1 MLTRRTVL
9 LCLAL
14 FASLALPMA
23 AGGAAAA
30 TAGADKFVRNMGKE
44 AIDSLTSKTLSDR
57 EREARFRGIFERSFD
72 IPVIARA
79 TLGQYWR
86 IATAE
91 QRKEYVTLFEDFV
104 VQSYAARFKDYSG
117 EAFKVGQ
124 TRALNDREMLVASE
138 IIRPNDQPPVKVQ
151 WRLRGNSEYKVVDVI
166 VEGISMLITHRD
178 EFAAVIQQNGGKV
191 EGLLADLRR
200 KTTQMR
206 NNTNKSGAAAR

>member
-9 LCLAL
+9 FSVAILAGLAL
-14 FASLALPMA
+14 SATA
-23 AGGAAAA
+23 APAAASM
-30 TAGADKFVRNMGKE
+30 AGADTFVRNMGKE
-44 AIDSLTSKTLSDR
+44 AIDSLTSKTLSDH
-57 EREARFRGIFERSFD
+57 EREARFRSIFERSFD

-86 IATAE
+86 IATPD

-104 VQSYAARFKDYSG
+104 VQAYAARFKDYSG

-124 TRALNDREMLVASE
+124 SRALNDRETLVTSE
-138 IIRPNDQPPVKVQ
+138 IIRANDQPPVKVQ
-151 WRLRGNSEYKVVDVI
+151 WRLRGNSDYKVIDVI

-191 EGLLADLRR
+191 EGLLADLRK
-200 KTTQMR
+200 KTTEIR
-206 NNTNKSGAAAR
+206 NGTAKNGAAPQ

>member
-9 LCLAL
+9 LSAAFVLG
-14 FASLALPMA
+14 LALPLA
-23 AGGAAAA
+23 AGPG
-30 TAGADKFVRNMGKE
+30 AGAVTSADAFVRDMGKE
-44 AIDSLTSKTLSDR
+44 AIDSLTSKTLTDHQ
-57 EREARFRGIFERSFD
+57 REARFRTIFERSFD

-86 IATAE
+86 IATPE

-104 VQSYAARFKDYSG
+104 VQAYAARFKDYSG
-117 EAFKVGQ
+117 ESFKVGQ
-124 TRALNDREMLVASE
+124 TRVLNDREKLVGSE

-151 WRLRGNSEYKVVDVI
+151 WRLRGNSDYKVVDVI

-191 EGLLADLRR
+191 DGLLADLRK
-200 KTTQMR
+200 KTAEMR
-206 NNTNKSGAAAR
+206 NSDAGR